1 MTGERNKTI
10 VILWNENKS
19 SKEIAALLNV
29 TKNTV
34 IGVVNRLRH
43 KGFITRP
50 KENDISDK
58 SKAEAKKI
66 YLDRN
71 SKRETKGKQEVKR
84 SHRKRTMGLG
94 TKTVSLP
101 RLFQPAMKSA
111 RPTGSTGVSL
121 MDLGHDQCRFPVS
134 RIEDQHYFCGAPKRD
149 ALASYCEEHH
159 AKCFMKRTRLSPED
173 LRLKQKGYAMKQ
185 WISGSDAAY
194 RKSRNL

>member
-1 MTGERNKTI
+1 VTEERNKNI

-50 KENDISDK
+50 KENDVKKK

-66 YLDRN
+66 YLERAL
-71 SKRETKGKQEVKR
+71 KKETKEKQEGKR
-84 SHRKRTMGLG
+84 SHRKRTGGLG

-101 RLFQPAMKSA
+101 RLFLPATQSA
-111 RPTGSTGVSL
+111 QPTGSTGVSL
-121 MDLGHDQCRFPVS
+121 MDLEHDQCRFPVS

-149 ALASYCEEHH
+149 LRASYCEEHY
-159 AKCFMKRTRLSPED
+159 AKCFMKKTRLSPED